1 MRNRML
7 ASRFDSSRN
16 RQKLKL
22 APPAKR
28 DQFDHFGASKRE
40 RACLVHGDRSEMSR
54 RFEINAAF
62 DQNALTGRPGQ
73 SRDDADGSRD
83 HPGAG
88 AGNDKK
94 HQRLI
99 EPRRPTFTEQERRT
113 EEDRT
118 RAEKGSV

>member
-1 MRNRML
+1 ML

-54 RFEINAAF
+54 RFERNAAF
-62 DQNALTGRPGQ
+62 DQNALPGRPGQ
-73 SRDDADGSRD
+73 SRDDADGSRY
-83 HPGAG
+83 HQGAG
-88 AGNDKK
+88 AGNDTQ

-99 EPRRPTFTEQERRT
+99 EPRRPTFPEPTRTNEDKERQ
-113 EEDRT
+113 
-118 RAEKGSV
+118 APSIG